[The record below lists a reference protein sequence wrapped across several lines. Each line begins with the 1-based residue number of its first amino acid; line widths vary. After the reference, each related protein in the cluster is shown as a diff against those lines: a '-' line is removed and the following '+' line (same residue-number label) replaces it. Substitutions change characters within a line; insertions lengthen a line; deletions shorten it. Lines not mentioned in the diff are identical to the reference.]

1 MKLSAQSHASIAS
14 SLREAVDKYIADG
27 ERTVVTDIHLQPK
40 QDSGELVIFNDDDEE
55 LSRTIIEEWVDYS
68 EDDFYTIVERILRG
82 EINALKDTGV
92 LDKLAI
98 MKPYS
103 FVLVDEDRE
112 TVTELLL
119 IDDALN
125 DESEERVGKLNRSI
139 GIVKFPML
147 FYIIGEEN
155 VFSRVAFKILFSH
168 PSVKNHE

>member
-14 SLREAVDKYIADG
+14 SLREAVDKYIVDG
-27 ERTVVTDIHLQPK
+27 ERTVVTDIHLQPT

-119 IDDALN
+119 IDDEDTLLLN
-125 DESEERVGKLNRSI
+125 DELLKGLDEELD
-139 GIVKFPML
+139 
-147 FYIIGEEN
+147 
-155 VFSRVAFKILFSH
+155 AFLKDLLE
-168 PSVKNHE
+168 K

>member
-40 QDSGELVIFNDDDEE
+40 QDSG
-55 LSRTIIEEWVDYS
+55 DYS

-119 IDDALN
+119 IDDEDTLLLN
-125 DESEERVGKLNRSI
+125 DELLKGLDEELD
-139 GIVKFPML
+139 
-147 FYIIGEEN
+147 
-155 VFSRVAFKILFSH
+155 AFLKDLLE
-168 PSVKNHE
+168 K

>member
-1 MKLSAQSHASIAS
+1 MKFSAQSHASIAS

-40 QDSGELVIFNDDDEE
+40 QDSGEFVIFNDDDEE

-119 IDDALN
+119 IDDEDTLLLN
-125 DESEERVGKLNRSI
+125 DELLKGLDEELD
-139 GIVKFPML
+139 
-147 FYIIGEEN
+147 
-155 VFSRVAFKILFSH
+155 AFLKDLLE
-168 PSVKNHE
+168 K

>member
-1 MKLSAQSHASIAS
+1 MTKAVFLDRDGVINIDKAYVSKIEDFEFCEGVF
-14 SLREAVDKYIADG
+14 EALNHFQNLWYLLI
-27 ERTVVTDIHLQPK
+27 VVTNQ
-40 QDSGELVIFNDDDEE
+40 
-55 LSRTIIEEWVDYS
+55 SRIGRGYYS

-119 IDDALN
+119 IDDEDTLLLN
-125 DESEERVGKLNRSI
+125 DELLKGLDEELD
-139 GIVKFPML
+139 
-147 FYIIGEEN
+147 
-155 VFSRVAFKILFSH
+155 AFLKDLLE
-168 PSVKNHE
+168 K

>member
-1 MKLSAQSHASIAS
+1 MKFSAQSHASIAS

-40 QDSGELVIFNDDDEE
+40 QDSGELVIFNDDEE

-119 IDDALN
+119 IDEEDTLLLN
-125 DESEERVGKLNRSI
+125 DELLKGLDEELD
-139 GIVKFPML
+139 
-147 FYIIGEEN
+147 
-155 VFSRVAFKILFSH
+155 AFLKDLLE
-168 PSVKNHE
+168 K

>member
-14 SLREAVDKYIADG
+14 SLREAVDKYIVDG
-27 ERTVVTDIHLQPK
+27 ERTVVTDIHLQPN

-119 IDDALN
+119 IDDEDTLLLN
-125 DESEERVGKLNRSI
+125 DELLKGLDEELD
-139 GIVKFPML
+139 
-147 FYIIGEEN
+147 
-155 VFSRVAFKILFSH
+155 AFLKDLLE
-168 PSVKNHE
+168 K

>member
-14 SLREAVDKYIADG
+14 SLREAVDKYIVDG

-40 QDSGELVIFNDDDEE
+40 QDNGELVIFNDDDEE

-119 IDDALN
+119 IDDEDTLLLN
-125 DESEERVGKLNRSI
+125 DELLKGLDEELN
-139 GIVKFPML
+139 
-147 FYIIGEEN
+147 
-155 VFSRVAFKILFSH
+155 AFLKDLLE
-168 PSVKNHE
+168 K

>member
-40 QDSGELVIFNDDDEE
+40 QDSGELVIFNDDDGE

-119 IDDALN
+119 IDDEDTLLLN
-125 DESEERVGKLNRSI
+125 DELLKGLDEELD
-139 GIVKFPML
+139 
-147 FYIIGEEN
+147 
-155 VFSRVAFKILFSH
+155 AFLKDLLE
-168 PSVKNHE
+168 K

>member
-14 SLREAVDKYIADG
+14 SLREAVDKYIVDG
-27 ERTVVTDIHLQPK
+27 ERTVVTDIHLQTK

-119 IDDALN
+119 IDDEDTLLLN
-125 DESEERVGKLNRSI
+125 DELLKGLDEELD
-139 GIVKFPML
+139 
-147 FYIIGEEN
+147 
-155 VFSRVAFKILFSH
+155 AFLKDLLE
-168 PSVKNHE
+168 K

>member
-55 LSRTIIEEWVDYS
+55 LSRTIIIEEWVDYS

-119 IDDALN
+119 IDDEDTLLLN
-125 DESEERVGKLNRSI
+125 DELLKGLDEELD
-139 GIVKFPML
+139 
-147 FYIIGEEN
+147 
-155 VFSRVAFKILFSH
+155 AFLKDLLE
-168 PSVKNHE
+168 K

>member
-40 QDSGELVIFNDDDEE
+40 QDSGELVIFNDE

-119 IDDALN
+119 IDDEDTLLLN
-125 DESEERVGKLNRSI
+125 DELLKGLDEELD
-139 GIVKFPML
+139 
-147 FYIIGEEN
+147 
-155 VFSRVAFKILFSH
+155 AFLKDLLE
-168 PSVKNHE
+168 K

>member
-40 QDSGELVIFNDDDEE
+40 QDSGESVIFNDDDEE

-119 IDDALN
+119 IDDEDTLLLN
-125 DESEERVGKLNRSI
+125 DELLKGLDEELD
-139 GIVKFPML
+139 
-147 FYIIGEEN
+147 
-155 VFSRVAFKILFSH
+155 AFLKDLLE
-168 PSVKNHE
+168 K

>member
-14 SLREAVDKYIADG
+14 SLREAVDKYIVDG

-40 QDSGELVIFNDDDEE
+40 QDSGEFVIFNDDDEE

-119 IDDALN
+119 IDDEDTLLLN
-125 DESEERVGKLNRSI
+125 DELLKGLDEELD
-139 GIVKFPML
+139 
-147 FYIIGEEN
+147 
-155 VFSRVAFKILFSH
+155 AFLKDLLE
-168 PSVKNHE
+168 K

>member
-55 LSRTIIEEWVDYS
+55 LSRTIIEEEWVDYS

-119 IDDALN
+119 IDDEDTLLLN
-125 DESEERVGKLNRSI
+125 DELLKGLDEELD
-139 GIVKFPML
+139 
-147 FYIIGEEN
+147 
-155 VFSRVAFKILFSH
+155 AFLKDLLE
-168 PSVKNHE
+168 K

>member
-40 QDSGELVIFNDDDEE
+40 QDSGELVIFNDDYEE

-119 IDDALN
+119 IDDEDTLLLN
-125 DESEERVGKLNRSI
+125 DELLKGLDEELD
-139 GIVKFPML
+139 
-147 FYIIGEEN
+147 
-155 VFSRVAFKILFSH
+155 AFLKDLLE
-168 PSVKNHE
+168 K

>member
-1 MKLSAQSHASIAS
+1 MKFSAQSHASIAS

-40 QDSGELVIFNDDDEE
+40 QGSGELVIFNDDDEE

-119 IDDALN
+119 IDEEDTLLLN
-125 DESEERVGKLNRSI
+125 DELLKGLDEELD
-139 GIVKFPML
+139 
-147 FYIIGEEN
+147 
-155 VFSRVAFKILFSH
+155 AFLKDLLE
-168 PSVKNHE
+168 K

>member
-40 QDSGELVIFNDDDEE
+40 QDSGELVIFNDGDEE

-119 IDDALN
+119 IDDEDTLLLN
-125 DESEERVGKLNRSI
+125 DELLKGLDEELD
-139 GIVKFPML
+139 
-147 FYIIGEEN
+147 
-155 VFSRVAFKILFSH
+155 AFLKDLLE
-168 PSVKNHE
+168 K

>member
-14 SLREAVDKYIADG
+14 SLREAVDKYIVDG

-40 QDSGELVIFNDDDEE
+40 QDSGELVILNDDDEE

-119 IDDALN
+119 IDDEDTLLLN
-125 DESEERVGKLNRSI
+125 DELLKGLDEELD
-139 GIVKFPML
+139 
-147 FYIIGEEN
+147 
-155 VFSRVAFKILFSH
+155 AFLKDLLE
-168 PSVKNHE
+168 K

>member
-40 QDSGELVIFNDDDEE
+40 QDSGELVI
-55 LSRTIIEEWVDYS
+55 
-68 EDDFYTIVERILRG
+68 TIVERILRG

-119 IDDALN
+119 IDEEDTLLLN
-125 DESEERVGKLNRSI
+125 DELLKGLDEELD
-139 GIVKFPML
+139 
-147 FYIIGEEN
+147 
-155 VFSRVAFKILFSH
+155 AFLKDLLE
-168 PSVKNHE
+168 K

>member
-1 MKLSAQSHASIAS
+1 MKFSAQSHASIAS
-14 SLREAVDKYIADG
+14 ALREAVDKNIADG

-40 QDSGELVIFNDDDEE
+40 QDSGELVILNDDDED
-55 LSRTIIEEWVDYS
+55 LTRTIIEEWVDYS

-119 IDDALN
+119 IDEEDTLLLN
-125 DESEERVGKLNRSI
+125 DELLKGLDEELD
-139 GIVKFPML
+139 
-147 FYIIGEEN
+147 
-155 VFSRVAFKILFSH
+155 AFLKDLLEKKI
-168 PSVKNHE
+168 K